1 MYSCFFDVDGV
12 LLDFESG
19 FTKVI
24 KEYFKLDVPADYVP
38 ESFWFSDL
46 LSKEQVMEGWDYFI
60 HSSEFEKLEPLV
72 NPEEFNSTFGAYPI
86 HFITNIP
93 PDCLKRRE
101 KNLRNVGFKFNSA
114 RCAGFINYED
124 HPAKTK
130 ADVIR
135 ELNQK
140 ENGVL
145 FVDDH
150 PDNCLNVREAF
161 PDAEIW
167 LMSRPFNS
175 NFEHPKIRR
184 ATNWSEVLEYT
195 NNSLSHKNS

>member
-24 KEYFKLDVPADYVP
+24 REYFKLDVPTDYIP
-38 ESFWFSDL
+38 KSFWFSDL
-46 LSKEQVMEGWDYFI
+46 LSKEQVMEGWDYFLN
-60 HSSEFEKLEPLV
+60 SSEFEKLKPLV
-72 NPEEFNSTFGAYPI
+72 DPKEFNSTFGAYPV

-93 PDCLKRRE
+93 PGCLKRRE
-101 KNLRNVGFKFNSA
+101 INLRNVGFKFDST
-114 RCAGFINYED
+114 RCAGFINYDD

-130 ADVIR
+130 ADVIK
-135 ELNQK
+135 ELNQ
-140 ENGVL
+140 EGAGVL

-150 PDNCLNVREAF
+150 PDNCLNVREVF

-175 NFEHPKIRR
+175 NFQHPKIRR
-184 ATNWSEVLEYT
+184 ASNWSEVLDYT
-195 NNSLSHKNS
+195 NNSLSR